1 MDFPLSL
8 ILGKRPDPAELAPPL
23 SLVVGLGNPGPEYAN
38 NRHNVGF
45 QTVDLLAQRH
55 GLRFGQRQHHARLVR
70 GDISGRPVLLAKPLT
85 YMNMSGRAVGALV
98 TKRNIDMAR
107 LLILLDDL
115 DLPVGTIRLRPG
127 GGDGGHKGLQ
137 SIIQAL
143 GSRDFARLRMG
154 IGRPPG
160 RMDPAAYVLRD
171 FASAERAECEI
182 MRERA
187 ADAVELWLRLGL
199 DAAMNQYNG

>member
-1 MDFPLSL
+1 MDSPLSL
-8 ILGKRPDPAELAPPL
+8 IFGNRAGPEELATPL

-45 QTVDLLAQRH
+45 QTVDLLAKRH

-70 GDISGRPVLLAKPLT
+70 GEICGMPVLLAKPLT
-85 YMNMSGRAVGALV
+85 YMNLSGRAVGALV
-98 TKRNIDMAR
+98 TQRNIDIEH
-107 LLILLDDL
+107 LLVVLDDL
-115 DLPVGTIRLRPG
+115 DLPVGAIRLRPG
-127 GGDGGHKGLQ
+127 GGDGGHKGLR
-137 SIIQAL
+137 SIIQML

-171 FASAERAECEI
+171 FASAEKAECAV

-187 ADAVELWLRLGL
+187 ADAIELWLRLGL